1 MQSFEILGKTVGP
14 DSPTFIIAEA
24 GSNHNGDIARA
35 HQLIDVAADARTDAV
50 KFQTFRAQRL
60 YPKSAGRSD
69 YLGVETSIY
78 DIIEAMEM
86 PYEWLPEL
94 RDHSHE
100 RGLAFLST
108 PFHEEAVELLD
119 DYVDAF
125 KLASYELTHDPLL
138 QNTAGRG
145 KPVILSTGASE
156 LADVA
161 HALAVLKGAGAEH
174 IVLLQCT
181 AAYPAPPT
189 SANVRALVT
198 LRDQFEVMTG
208 LSDHTRDAT
217 AAPMAAAALGA
228 VVIEKHFTMSNS
240 LDGPDHAFAVEPD
253 ELADLVNGVRAIES
267 VLGDGEKLVLEVE
280 AELYGFARRSIF
292 TTAPIVAGQTF
303 SRDNVDVLRAGKLGK
318 GLSPGE
324 LPRVLN
330 ATAAR
335 DLTPESPLQVADVNF
350 GDNE

>member
-1 MQSFEILGKTVGP
+1 MGSFKILDKTVGAGE
-14 DSPTFIIAEA
+14 PTFIIAEA
-24 GSNHNGDIARA
+24 GSNHNGELALA
-35 HQLIDVAADARTDAV
+35 HELIDVAADAQADAV
-50 KFQTFRAQRL
+50 KFQTFRAERL

-78 DIIEAMEM
+78 DIIKAMEM

-119 DYVDAF
+119 EYVDAF

-138 QNTAGRG
+138 KDTASRG
-145 KPVILSTGASE
+145 KPIILSTGACD
-156 LADVA
+156 LDDVE
-161 HALAVLKGAGAEH
+161 HAVTVLKEGGAKD

-189 SANVRALVT
+189 AANVRALVT
-198 LRDQFEVMTG
+198 LRDRFGVPTG

-228 VVIEKHFTMSNS
+228 VVIEKHFTMSND
-240 LDGPDHAFAVEPD
+240 LDGPDHGFAVEPD
-253 ELADLVNGVRAIES
+253 ELAALVAGVRRVEA
-267 VLGDGEKLVLEVE
+267 VLGDGDKSVLDAEQ
-280 AELYGFARRSIF
+280 ELYTFARRSIF
-292 TTAPIVAGQTF
+292 TTGPIAAGEAF
-303 SRDNVDVLRAGKLGK
+303 SRANVDVLRAGKLGK
-318 GLSPGE
+318 GLQPSE
-324 LPRVLN
+324 LRRVLN
-330 ATAAR
+330 AVATR
-335 DLTPESPLQVADVNF
+335 DLPAEIPLQASDVSF
-350 GDNE
+350 GAAE